1 MIKQSLK
8 KQTDNLKGLAKGKI
22 TALDKDKRSS
32 ITNVKWRKHIKKE
45 KWKVDLEDP
54 VDLETPVK
62 LPSRMTKQKE
72 LDEKV
77 LREIKEEKF
86 FLPKDR
92 FRGRGIWR
100 TLTIKINNY
109 T

>member
-1 MIKQSLK
+1 MK
-8 KQTDNLKGLAKGKI
+8 KTY
-22 TALDKDKRSS
+22 
-32 ITNVKWRKHIKKE
+32 KE
-45 KWKVDLEDP
+45 KWKVDLEAP

-86 FLPKDR
+86 L
-92 FRGRGIWR
+92 
-100 TLTIKINNY
+100 LT
-109 T
+109 